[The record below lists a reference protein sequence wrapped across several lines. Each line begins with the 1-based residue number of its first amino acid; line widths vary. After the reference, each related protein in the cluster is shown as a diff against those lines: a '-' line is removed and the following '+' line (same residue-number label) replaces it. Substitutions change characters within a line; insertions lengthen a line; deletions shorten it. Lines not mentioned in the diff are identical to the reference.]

1 MSQADRTAE
10 QPAIFDEVDDSD
22 TDVVDVPG
30 GAPRRAA
37 PPPSEAPVSSH
48 VLVVPRSPMPKQIP
62 PPPRVPSFTSYEESL
77 ADLGPPSVAPVAV
90 DTAPHAPP
98 APSYVPPPESATYTR
113 APSVTTD
120 PPFLLR
126 RKVIVGGGLG
136 GVIFVLAAAGLRAF
150 VAAEDP
156 RVAAPPP
163 TALGVATIKLAPD
176 AAGPLAVDGVVAPPE
191 GVEVPCGV
199 HVVRIDGAPARS
211 IDVPCDAVLVLSA
224 PKSHPKNTNPLKH

>member
-1 MSQADRTAE
+1 VSQADRTAE

-30 GAPRRAA
+30 GAPRRPA
-37 PPPSEAPVSSH
+37 PPSEAPVSSH

-113 APSVTTD
+113 APSVTTA

-126 RKVIVGGGLG
+126 RKVIVGGALG
-136 GVIFVLAAAGLRAF
+136 GAVFLLAAAGLRAL
-150 VAAEDP
+150 VATEDP
-156 RVAAPPP
+156 RATGASP
-163 TALGVATIKLAPD
+163 TTAGATIKLAPD
-176 AAGPLAVDGVVAPPE
+176 APGPLVVDGVAAPAE
-191 GVEVPCGV
+191 GVEVSCGV
-199 HVVRIDGAPARS
+199 HVVRIGGAAPRS
-211 IDVPCDAVLVLSA
+211 MDVPCDAVLVLSQ
-224 PKSHPKNTNPLKH
+224 PKNTSQLKH